1 MATHELTLNLKKT
14 NIAPPVITVHQGDS
28 AEVLKAAIYD
38 GDLGG
43 IAQQVAG
50 KAGGAGAGTQD
61 GVLHVD
67 ARALVQEQAGV
78 VERDP
83 AIVERL
89 RAGHVDGGV
98 LVGAHA

>member
-1 MATHELTLNLKKT
+1 MAQLVVKVAHLLSRQVVS
-14 NIAPPVITVHQGDS
+14 I
-28 AEVLKAAIYD
+28 D

-67 ARALVQEQAGV
+67 ARALVQDRPVSSSAIQLSSSVCVQVTLTVAYSWAHT
-78 VERDP
+78 RSTDP
-83 AIVERL
+83 TTLGRQRESP
-89 RAGHVDGGV
+89 GQ
-98 LVGAHA
+98 

>member
-1 MATHELTLNLKKT
+1 MAQLVVKVAHLL
-14 NIAPPVITVHQGDS
+14 AGAQVIG
-28 AEVLKAAIYD
+28 ID
-38 GDLGG
+38 GHLGG
-43 IAQQVAG
+43 VAQQVAG